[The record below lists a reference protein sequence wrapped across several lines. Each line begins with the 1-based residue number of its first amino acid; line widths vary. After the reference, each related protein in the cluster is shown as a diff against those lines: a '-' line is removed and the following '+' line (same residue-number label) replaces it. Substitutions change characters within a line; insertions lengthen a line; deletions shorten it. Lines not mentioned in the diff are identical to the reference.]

1 MAKDILVVGSTALD
15 SVETVSGKVDDAL
28 GGSAFYFS
36 AAASH
41 FTQVALVGVVGGDL
55 KMNRLDPLR
64 DRNVDLSGLEIVP
77 AGKTFRWGGRYHENM
92 MGRDTLF
99 TELGVFETFD
109 PQIPEARLSTPILFL
124 ANIQPDLQLNVL
136 EQLDGPELVVTDTM
150 NLWIDIALESL
161 EKVISRTNIFIL
173 NDEEATMITGERNPL
188 LAAKS
193 LLKRGPEVVIVKKG
207 EHGALMVSEHGLFA
221 APALPL
227 SNVIDPTGA
236 GDTFAGGFVGSL
248 AREPELN
255 DSALRRAVIC
265 GSALA
270 SFCVEDFSLNRLFH
284 VRSAD
289 LPERLLEFKR
299 LCAFEV

>member
-77 AGKTFRWGGRYHENM
+77 DGKTFRWGGRYHENM

-284 VRSAD
+284 VSSAD
-289 LPERLLEFKR
+289 LQERLLEFKR